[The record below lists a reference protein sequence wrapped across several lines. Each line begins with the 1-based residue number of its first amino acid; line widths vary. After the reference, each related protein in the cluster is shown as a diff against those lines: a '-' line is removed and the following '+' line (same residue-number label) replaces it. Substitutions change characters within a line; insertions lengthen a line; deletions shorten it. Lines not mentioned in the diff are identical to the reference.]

1 MLSRS
6 SLETQKL
13 ELMSA
18 MSELK
23 LQQAALERENVELRS
38 SQYNNNTSSLI
49 GVKKPPLKPRLSPQ
63 PQHTSTP
70 IHHLS
75 NQVNKKLCCTLRD
88 FTYCWWKTTKAD
100 IYILLYVYF
109 FYMVYYK
116 IKKPPWLHQSI
127 QSFIL
132 FLNLFVI
139 LQDLKLHLLSS

>member
-38 SQYNNNTSSLI
+38 QYNNNTSLMGI
-49 GVKKPPLKPRLSPQ
+49 KKPPLKPRLSPQ

-70 IHHLS
+70 VHHLS
-75 NQVNKKLCCTLRD
+75 NQV
-88 FTYCWWKTTKAD
+88 F
-100 IYILLYVYF
+100 YI
-109 FYMVYYK
+109 
-116 IKKPPWLHQSI
+116 I
-127 QSFIL
+127 
-132 FLNLFVI
+132 
-139 LQDLKLHLLSS
+139 